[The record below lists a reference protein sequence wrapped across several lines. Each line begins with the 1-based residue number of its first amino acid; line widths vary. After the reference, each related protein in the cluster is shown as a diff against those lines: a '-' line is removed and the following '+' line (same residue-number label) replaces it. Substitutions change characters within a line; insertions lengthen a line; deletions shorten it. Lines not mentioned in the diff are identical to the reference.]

1 VKQEWLKSAIFCS
14 NYWIFHMIDD
24 DAPGLLRRLQIL
36 DDDRKWHYVC
46 IPGRRWGL

>member
-36 DDDRKWHYVC
+36 HDDRK
-46 IPGRRWGL
+46 